1 MTGLMGEKMNFK
13 DMLRYQELIP
23 LDGKDYTVFGFM
35 IDPAIWLVFKTSV
48 AFAALTLLL
57 LLAICGPYYT
67 VEFCKE
73 LSQSANN
80 GKGKGKGKG
89 KERAKM
95 AGSSRRRIRF

>member
-1 MTGLMGEKMNFK
+1 MGKQMLLK

-35 IDPAIWLVFKTSV
+35 IDPAIWLVFKASV

-67 VEFCKE
+67 VEFCNE
-73 LSQSANN
+73 LSKDPN
-80 GKGKGKGKG
+80 KG

-95 AGSSRRRIRF
+95 AGSGRRRIRF